1 MRVAAVVCCLAG
13 SVLPLNGTAPFAMKV
28 SPTLAPAPAFVRVE
42 AMVERDADNRTLTV
56 IARSDDFYRSS
67 EIQLDGAGSPRLH
80 VVEFRQLP
88 SGVYEVTGILGGT
101 HGQRATT
108 TRLVRVAPSPG
119 QRN

>member
-1 MRVAAVVCCLAG
+1 MRIAAIVCCLAG
-13 SVLPLNGTAPFAMKV
+13 SVLSLNGTAPFAMKV

-42 AMVERDADNRTLTV
+42 AMVERDADNRALTI

-67 EIQLDGAGSPRLH
+67 EIQLDGASGPRIH
-80 VVEFRQLP
+80 VFEFPQLP
-88 SGVYEVTGILGGT
+88 SGVYEVIGILVGQ

-108 TRLVRVAPSPG
+108 TRLVRVAPTPG

>member
-1 MRVAAVVCCLAG
+1 MRIAAIVCCLAG

-42 AMVERDADNRTLTV
+42 ATIERDDNNRAFAI
-56 IARSDDFYRSS
+56 IAQSDDFYRSS
-67 EIQLDGAGSPRLH
+67 QIQLDGASGPRIH
-80 VVEFRQLP
+80 VFEFPHLP
-88 SGVYEVTGILGGT
+88 SGVYEVTGSLVDR

-119 QRN
+119 QR